1 MARENLRMTSPK
13 IIPDIV
19 SSQRIH
25 AMSPDKTVRDAART
39 MSEQRIGAVVIV
51 QDDRLIGIFTERDLS
66 SRVVAPGL
74 DPDSV
79 RLSDVMT
86 RNPDTLGPDDTAMAA
101 LQKMRARGFRHLPVL
116 MDGKV
121 VGMVSVRDLYNAVQ
135 QQLESDIKERDAYIF
150 GESYG
155 VGS

>member
-1 MARENLRMTSPK
+1 MTSPK

-25 AMSPDKTVRDAART
+25 AMSPDKTVREAVRT

-66 SRVVAPGL
+66 ARVVAPGL